1 MEKEV
6 AALFHHRRA
15 ARAVAMVMVAVAC
28 WAVPC
33 RAVTLLLGLEPGK
46 STRTEADRVL
56 GPAVRTA
63 GADVEYAPQG
73 GSGPITV
80 TLREGGSVIDR
91 IRVQMAAPVRRE
103 GLIAT
108 FKLPETPDATRVID
122 GRTIAYYG
130 SPNLL
135 IFAHESDA
143 PSSGVVSVDYCSNE
157 HFTAQAAGLSLR
169 AREGQ
174 TAAAVTL
181 SNAADAPVILRFN
194 PGACADIYAASSAEN
209 SVARRSRNATQRQA
223 ILAVMIAAQKGDCAN
238 ARALFDAYKT
248 QYK

>member
-1 MEKEV
+1 
-6 AALFHHRRA
+6 
-15 ARAVAMVMVAVAC
+15 
-28 WAVPC
+28 
-33 RAVTLLLGLEPGK
+33 
-46 STRTEADRVL
+46 VL

-63 GADVEYAPQG
+63 GADVEYAPRG

-80 TLREGGSVIDR
+80 TLRESGLVIDR
-91 IRVQMAAPVRRE
+91 IRVYMAAPVPAE
-103 GLIAT
+103 ALIAT
-108 FKLPETPDATRVID
+108 FKLPQTPDASRVID

-135 IFAHESDA
+135 VFAHESDA
-143 PSSGVVSVDYCSNE
+143 PSSRVVSVDYCSNE
-157 HFTAQAAGLSLR
+157 LFATQAAGLSLR
-169 AREGQ
+169 PREEP
-174 TAAAVTL
+174 TAAAVSL
-181 SNAADAPVILRFN
+181 SNAADAPVILQFN

-238 ARALFDAYKT
+238 ARALFDAYKK